1 MNSSRQAI
9 ETTLT
14 PDPATG
20 EGTLP
25 VSSLSP
31 LTAEADKLR
40 ACPTT
45 RSLPP
50 SGPAPNGR
58 ERSHRRKTA
67 QRQVIL
73 EELQAVT
80 SHPTALELHQLVRRR
95 LPRVSLGTVYR
106 NLDLL
111 TRMGVIE
118 KLEHSGGEAR
128 FDANT
133 AEHDHLRCVCCGRVD
148 DVMTP
153 PLDLARPEDHDLRGY
168 EVIGHR
174 LEYIGICPCCRQ
186 LSATKQG
193 SAAGVT
199 PGSLSTTSGESEH
212 A

>member
-1 MNSSRQAI
+1 MNSQTERQ
-9 ETTLT
+9 
-14 PDPATG
+14 
-20 EGTLP
+20 
-25 VSSLSP
+25 
-31 LTAEADKLR
+31 
-40 ACPTT
+40 
-45 RSLPP
+45 
-50 SGPAPNGR
+50 
-58 ERSHRRKTA
+58 RRKTR

-80 SHPTALELHQLVRRR
+80 SHPTAVELFKLVQRR
-95 LPRVSLGTVYR
+95 LPKVSLGTVYR

-111 TRMGVIE
+111 LRMGLIE

-133 AEHDHLRCVCCGRVD
+133 AQHDHLRCVGCGRVD

-168 EVIGHR
+168 KLIGHR
-174 LEYIGICPCCRQ
+174 LEYLGICPRCRQ
-186 LSATKQG
+186 SSASRQG
-193 SAAGVT
+193 AAADVS